1 MTSPLDSLRRRPPLT
16 CVELVELVT
25 DYLEGALPPDDA
37 RRFEEH
43 LGTCEGCT
51 AYVAQMRATV
61 RVLGEIPPEGLS
73 PDAERELLH
82 AFRDWRASR

>member
-1 MTSPLDSLRRRPPLT
+1 MTSPLARLRRRPPLT

-25 DYLEGALPPDDA
+25 DYLEGALPSREA

-43 LGTCEGCT
+43 IAMCEGCT
-51 AYVAQMRATV
+51 AYVEQMRATL
-61 RVLGEIPPEGLS
+61 RILGEIPPETLS
-73 PDAERELLH
+73 PEAERELLD